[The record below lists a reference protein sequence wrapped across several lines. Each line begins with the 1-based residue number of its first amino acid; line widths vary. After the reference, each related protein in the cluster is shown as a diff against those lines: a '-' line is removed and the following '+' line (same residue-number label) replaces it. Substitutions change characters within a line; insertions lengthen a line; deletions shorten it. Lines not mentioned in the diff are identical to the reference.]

1 MKNFADLT
9 EREVLAV
16 AISSEEEDSRIYMT
30 FAEDLAERYPDS
42 AKIFEEM
49 AEEERGHRHRLLE
62 MYEQRFGPHLP
73 PIRREDVKGFL
84 RRRPIWLTKNLPLD
98 TIRKEVETMEL
109 QAEQFYI
116 KAAEQAEDVGV
127 RRLLGDLA
135 EEEKG
140 HEQLAVKLTDKI
152 LSPDVRAEEDK
163 TRRRMFVLQ
172 YVQPGL
178 AGLMDGSVSTLAPLF
193 AAAFA
198 THQNWQTF
206 LVGLAASIGA
216 GISMGFAEAL
226 SDDGSLTGRGS
237 PWLRGATCGMMTTLG
252 GLGHSMPYL
261 VPDSWPNAFW
271 IATAIAGVVVFF
283 ELWAIAFIRAR
294 YMDTPFL
301 QAVFQIVLGGAI
313 VLARRHPDRR
323 GVAAMAQLPF
333 SPPISGKN
341 MSFHD
346 AGSRLMVP
354 TRRMNFANFIVAAG
368 VMVHS
373 TPGPVTTFVTIS
385 SGSFEPVSSIQ
396 LCAVPFGSAAM
407 IAVASFTASRNAA

>member
-16 AISSEEEDSRIYMT
+16 AIASEEEDSRIYMT

-42 AKIFEEM
+42 AKMFEEM
-49 AEEERGHRHRLLE
+49 AEEERGHRHMLLE
-62 MYEQRFGPHLP
+62 LYEERFGKHLP
-73 PIRREDVKGFL
+73 PIRKEDVRGFL
-84 RRRPIWLTKNLPLD
+84 RRRPVWLTKNLSLD
-98 TIRKEVETMEL
+98 TVRKEVETMEFE
-109 QAEQFYI
+109 AERFYV
-116 KAAEQAEDVGV
+116 KAAEHAQDVGV

-135 EEEKG
+135 EAEKG
-140 HEQLAVKLTDKI
+140 HEKLAIKLTGEI
-152 LSPDVRAEEDK
+152 LKPDVREAEDK
-163 TRRRMFVLQ
+163 TRRRIFVLQ

-237 PWLRGATCGMMTTLG
+237 PWLRGAASGVMTAIG
-252 GLGHSMPYL
+252 GLGHSMPFL

-271 IATAIAGVVVFF
+271 IATALAGIVVFF
-283 ELWAIAFIRAR
+283 ELWAIAFIRSR

-313 VLARRHPDRR
+313 VL
-323 GVAAMAQLPF
+323 GVGILIGAA
-333 SPPISGKN
+333 
-341 MSFHD
+341 
-346 AGSRLMVP
+346 
-354 TRRMNFANFIVAAG
+354 
-368 VMVHS
+368 
-373 TPGPVTTFVTIS
+373 
-385 SGSFEPVSSIQ
+385 
-396 LCAVPFGSAAM
+396 
-407 IAVASFTASRNAA
+407 

>member
-1 MKNFADLT
+1 MKNFSELT

-16 AISSEEEDSRIYMT
+16 AIASEEEDSRIYMT
-30 FAEDLAERYPDS
+30 FAEDLRERYPDS
-42 AKIFEEM
+42 AKLFEEM
-49 AEEERGHRHRLLE
+49 ADEERGHRHRLLE

-84 RRRPIWLTKNLPLD
+84 RRRPIWLTKNLSLD

-109 QAEQFYI
+109 EAELFYA
-116 KAAEQAEDVGV
+116 KAAERADDVGV

-140 HEQLAVKLTDKI
+140 HENLAVRLTGQI
-152 LSPDVRAEEDK
+152 LKPDVREAEDR

-198 THQNWQTF
+198 THHNWQTF
-206 LVGLAASIGA
+206 VVGLAASIGA
-216 GISMGFAEAL
+216 GISMAFAEAL

-237 PWLRGATCGMMTTLG
+237 PWIRGVATGAMTTVG
-252 GLGHSMPYL
+252 GLGHTLPYL

-271 IATAIAGVVVFF
+271 IATSIAGVVVFF
-283 ELWAIAFIRAR
+283 ELWAIAFIRSH

-301 QAVFQIVLGGAI
+301 QAVFQVVLGGVI
-313 VLARRHPDRR
+313 VLAV
-323 GVAAMAQLPF
+323 GIL
-333 SPPISGKN
+333 IG
-341 MSFHD
+341 
-346 AGSRLMVP
+346 
-354 TRRMNFANFIVAAG
+354 
-368 VMVHS
+368 
-373 TPGPVTTFVTIS
+373 
-385 SGSFEPVSSIQ
+385 
-396 LCAVPFGSAAM
+396 
-407 IAVASFTASRNAA
+407 AS

>member
-16 AISSEEEDSRIYMT
+16 AISSEEEDSRIYMS

-42 AKIFEEM
+42 AKVFEEM

-62 MYEQRFGPHLP
+62 MYEQRFGKHLP
-73 PIRREDVKGFL
+73 PIRRDNVKGFL
-84 RRRPIWLTKNLPLD
+84 RRRPVWLTRNLSLD
-98 TIRKEVETMEL
+98 TIRKEAETMEFE
-109 QAEQFYI
+109 AERFYI
-116 KAAEQAEDVGV
+116 KAAEQSQDVDV

-135 EEEKG
+135 EAEKG
-140 HEQLAVKLTDKI
+140 HESLAARLTDQI
-152 LSPDVRAEEDK
+152 LSPDVRAEEDQ

-198 THQNWQTF
+198 THQNWPTF

-237 PWLRGATCGMMTTLG
+237 PWLRGFTCGLMTALG
-252 GLGHSMPYL
+252 GVGHTLPYL
-261 VPDSWPNAFW
+261 VPDSWANAFW
-271 IATAIAGVVVFF
+271 IATAIACVVVFF

-301 QAVFQIVLGGAI
+301 QAAFQIVLGGGI
-313 VLARRHPDRR
+313 VLAV
-323 GVAAMAQLPF
+323 GILIGGA
-333 SPPISGKN
+333 
-341 MSFHD
+341 
-346 AGSRLMVP
+346 
-354 TRRMNFANFIVAAG
+354 
-368 VMVHS
+368 
-373 TPGPVTTFVTIS
+373 
-385 SGSFEPVSSIQ
+385 
-396 LCAVPFGSAAM
+396 
-407 IAVASFTASRNAA
+407 

>member
-62 MYEQRFGPHLP
+62 MYEQRFGAHLP

-84 RRRPIWLTKNLPLD
+84 KRRPIWLTKNLSLD

-135 EEEKG
+135 DEEKG
-140 HEQLAVKLTDKI
+140 HEKLAAKLTDEI
-152 LSPDVRAEEDK
+152 LSPDVRAAEDK

-226 SDDGSLTGRGS
+226 SDDGSLTGSRFALAARRH
-237 PWLRGATCGMMTTLG
+237 LRIDDDARRPRPHL
-252 GLGHSMPYL
+252 PYL
-261 VPDSWPNAFW
+261 VPDTWPNAFW
-271 IATAIAGVVVFF
+271 IATAIAGIVVFF

-313 VLARRHPDRR
+313 VLAV
-323 GVAAMAQLPF
+323 GILIGAA
-333 SPPISGKN
+333 
-341 MSFHD
+341 
-346 AGSRLMVP
+346 
-354 TRRMNFANFIVAAG
+354 
-368 VMVHS
+368 
-373 TPGPVTTFVTIS
+373 
-385 SGSFEPVSSIQ
+385 
-396 LCAVPFGSAAM
+396 
-407 IAVASFTASRNAA
+407 

>member
-1 MKNFADLT
+1 MKTFADLT

-30 FAEDLAERYPDS
+30 FAEDLRERYPDS
-42 AKIFEEM
+42 AKIFEQM
-49 AEEERGHRHRLLE
+49 AEEERGHRHMLLE
-62 MYEQRFGPHLP
+62 TYEQRFGPHLP

-84 RRRPIWLTKNLPLD
+84 RRRPVWLTKNLSLE
-98 TIRKEVETMEL
+98 TIRREVETMEM
-109 QAEQFYI
+109 QAERFYV
-116 KAAEQAEDVGV
+116 KAAEQAQDVGV

-135 EEEKG
+135 EAEKG
-140 HEQLAVKLTDKI
+140 HEEMAAKLTDQI
-152 LSPDVRAEEDK
+152 LSPGVRAEEDR
-163 TRRRMFVLQ
+163 TNRRMFVLQ

-237 PWLRGATCGMMTTLG
+237 PWLRGITCGAMTTLG
-252 GLGHSMPYL
+252 GLGHTLPYL
-261 VPDSWPNAFW
+261 VPDSWANAFW
-271 IATAIAGVVVFF
+271 IATGIAGIVVFF

-313 VLARRHPDRR
+313 VLAV
-323 GVAAMAQLPF
+323 GILIGAA
-333 SPPISGKN
+333 
-341 MSFHD
+341 
-346 AGSRLMVP
+346 
-354 TRRMNFANFIVAAG
+354 
-368 VMVHS
+368 
-373 TPGPVTTFVTIS
+373 
-385 SGSFEPVSSIQ
+385 
-396 LCAVPFGSAAM
+396 
-407 IAVASFTASRNAA
+407 